1 MKKVL
6 LIACAVLITAC
17 ESTPPSIEYTFEEFQ
32 PIEAEPV
39 AASTL
44 PKLARLECYP
54 DAEDCLVVGYRD
66 GEDVDTLEAY
76 RELAQANTD
85 IANENAQALEIML
98 EREQAILAAAKA
110 QESVTRLREEQ
121 LAYERAERLREKWYY
136 RIMIVLV
143 GAAGVAA
150 AD

>member
-1 MKKVL
+1 MRKVL
-6 LIACAVLITAC
+6 LIACAVLISGCETA
-17 ESTPPSIEYTFEEFQ
+17 PPTIEYTFEEFQ

-39 AASTL
+39 SASAL
-44 PKLARLECYP
+44 PSLTPLECYP
-54 DAEDCLVVGYRD
+54 DEEDCLIAGYRD
-66 GEDVDTLEAY
+66 GEDIDSLEAY
-76 RELAQANTD
+76 QVLAEANTE

-121 LAYERAERLREKWYY
+121 LAYERSERLREKWYY